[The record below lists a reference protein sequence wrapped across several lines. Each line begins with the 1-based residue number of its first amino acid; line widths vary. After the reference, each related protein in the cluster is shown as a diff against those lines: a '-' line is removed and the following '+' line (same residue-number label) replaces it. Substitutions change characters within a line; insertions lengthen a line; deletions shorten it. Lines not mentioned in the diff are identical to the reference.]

1 MNEDYDDDLD
11 SPMKS
16 NRYISPYRLRPED
29 PAEYNRT
36 LEEQLIEIDN
46 LRLLHTKAEDDQKK
60 LQKAFLNLNVELE
73 ESRSKVTILQKQRD
87 SAESKNREISSN
99 AAAEKKKY
107 VQLFDEMSKN
117 IVQVV
122 NELDQRE
129 KEMRNLRSEIED
141 RESVLRSLQCTN
153 QDLEDQLQAFTEA
166 ALVRS
171 QKSRSS
177 TIEGNNAQPL
187 VDTLI
192 ESLQKEMNKAQALLQ
207 ERTNEIEHVRK
218 IMQEQDESFISLQK

>member
-1 MNEDYDDDLD
+1 M
-11 SPMKS
+11 
-16 NRYISPYRLRPED
+16 I
-29 PAEYNRT
+29 
-36 LEEQLIEIDN
+36 
-46 LRLLHTKAEDDQKK
+46 LLNQKI
-60 LQKAFLNLNVELE
+60 V
-73 ESRSKVTILQKQRD
+73 
-87 SAESKNREISSN
+87 SSN

-129 KEMRNLRSEIED
+129 KEMRNLRSELED

-177 TIEGNNAQPL
+177 TIEGNNA
-187 VDTLI
+187 
-192 ESLQKEMNKAQALLQ
+192 
-207 ERTNEIEHVRK
+207 
-218 IMQEQDESFISLQK
+218 